1 MLHHHLLLAA
11 PKYNTEVLEYPA
23 RTYQHRIPAPKDLM
37 HLVNYML
44 HRLLAPVYQ
53 CHVNHQVLLRAVK
66 NHVRDS
72 VLSDTDPQNNLPAKS
87 NNRCTTT
94 SPS

>member
-23 RTYQHRIPAPKDLM
+23 RKYQHRIPAPKDLM
-37 HLVNYML
+37 HL
-44 HRLLAPVYQ
+44 YQ